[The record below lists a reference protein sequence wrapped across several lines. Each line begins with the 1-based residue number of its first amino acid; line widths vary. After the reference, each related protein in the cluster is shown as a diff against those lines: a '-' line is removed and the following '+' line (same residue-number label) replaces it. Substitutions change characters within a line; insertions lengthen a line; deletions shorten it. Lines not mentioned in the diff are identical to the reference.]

1 MRADI
6 CFIGPAVPCNLDGIS
21 YQAMVNGERVACQ
34 FSGDLLTDICPPA
47 RHLPPLERFENSKDQ
62 LLALAEQKI
71 RANGVD
77 DGVISLSVDDL

>member
-6 CFIGPAVPCNLDGIS
+6 SFIEPAVPCNFDGIS

-47 RHLPPLERFENSKDQ
+47 RHLTPLERFENSKGQ

-77 DGVISLSVDDL
+77 DGVIRLSVDDL

>member
-6 CFIGPAVPCNLDGIS
+6 RFIGPAVTCNFDGIS

-34 FSGDLLTDICPPA
+34 FSGELLTDICPPA
-47 RHLPPLERFENSKDQ
+47 RHQPPLERFKNSKDQ

-71 RANGVD
+71 LANGVHN
-77 DGVISLSVDDL
+77 GVIRLSVDDL